1 MTLKY
6 ENTAQV
12 GDLIRAYDFEP
23 FPGRRDRYV
32 EGIVLCKTIK
42 HFALVYIIR
51 VTDDTMCDGD
61 DDSTRVGDHVYVPMG
76 MTMDFDGRVTRIDM
90 DAEFEVAI
98 ADEASH

>member
-12 GDLIRAYDFEP
+12 GDVIRAYDFEP

-42 HFALVYIIR
+42 YGAAVYIICGM
-51 VTDDTMCDGD
+51 VDTMCDD
-61 DDSTRVGDHVYVPMG
+61 DSDSTRVGDHISVPFE
-76 MTMDFDGRVTRIDM
+76 TIMDYDGRVTLI
-90 DAEFEVAI
+90 EEVVF
-98 ADEASH
+98 